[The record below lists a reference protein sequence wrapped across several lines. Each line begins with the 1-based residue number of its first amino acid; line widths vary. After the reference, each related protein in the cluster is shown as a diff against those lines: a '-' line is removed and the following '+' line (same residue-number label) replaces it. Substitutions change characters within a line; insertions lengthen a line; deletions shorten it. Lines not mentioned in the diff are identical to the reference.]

1 MTIKICS
8 ISLIDNLLKKKDFN
22 MMIKMTG
29 KIYIVGIGPG
39 SSEYLTKLAIDTVK
53 NSDYTVGS
61 TRAIELFDDVQNKI
75 AFNVKELLD
84 KLNEGV
90 ELACEGN
97 TVSILSTGDPGFS
110 GVLNTVL
117 RISDEKG
124 FDKSN
129 IEVIPGI
136 SSLQLAAARNH
147 IQWDNANVM
156 TFHGRENIE
165 EILPVINNGKT
176 TIALPSRKVKD
187 MAQFLLDNGVDENRK
202 VVVCER
208 LSYDDEKIVES
219 TLKDI
224 AESEFTYMCIMVIY

>member
-1 MTIKICS
+1 
-8 ISLIDNLLKKKDFN
+8 
-22 MMIKMTG
+22 MIEMSG
-29 KIYIVGIGPG
+29 KIYIIGIGPG
-39 SSEYLTKLAIDTVK
+39 SSEYLTKKALDTVK
-53 NSDYTVGS
+53 MSDYTVGS
-61 TRAIELFDDVQNKI
+61 TRAIDLFDDVQNKI

-84 KLNEGV
+84 TLEHGV
-90 ELACEGN
+90 QLAVDGN

-124 FDKSN
+124 FSKDN

-136 SSLQLAAARNH
+136 TSLQLAAARCH

-165 EILPVINNGKT
+165 DILPVINNGKT

-187 MAQFLLDNGVDENRK
+187 MAQFLLDNGVEAKRK
-202 VVVCER
+202 VTVCER
-208 LSYDDEKIVES
+208 LSYPDEKIVS
-219 TLKDI
+219 TTLDCI
-224 AESEFTYMCIMVIY
+224 ADSEFTYMCIIVIYP

>member
-1 MTIKICS
+1 ME
-8 ISLIDNLLKKKDFN
+8 N
-22 MMIKMTG
+22 
-29 KIYIVGIGPG
+29 KIYIIGIGPG
-39 SSEYLTKLAIDTVK
+39 SSEYLTKKAVDTVK
-53 NSDYTVGS
+53 TSDYTVGS
-61 TRAIELFDDVQNKI
+61 TRAIDLFDDVNNKI
-75 AFNVKELLD
+75 AFNVKDLLD
-84 KLNEGV
+84 KLEKGV
-90 ELACEGN
+90 DLAIEGN

-117 RISDEKG
+117 RIANEKN
-124 FDKSN
+124 FPEEK

-165 EILPVINNGKT
+165 DILKVINNGKT
-176 TIALPSRKVKD
+176 TMALPSKKVRD
-187 MAQFLLDNGVDENRK
+187 MAQFLLDNGVDEHRE

-208 LSYDDEKIVES
+208 LSYDDEKIVRS

-224 AESEFTYMCIMVIY
+224 ANSEFTYMCIMVIY

>member
-1 MTIKICS
+1 MPS
-8 ISLIDNLLKKKDFN
+8 
-22 MMIKMTG
+22 G
-29 KIYIVGIGPG
+29 KIYIIGIGPG
-39 SSEYLTKLAIDTVK
+39 AAEYLTKKAIDTVK
-53 NSDYTVGS
+53 ASDYTVGS

-90 ELACEGN
+90 QLACDGN

-117 RISDEKG
+117 RISNEKE
-124 FDKSN
+124 FPKDN

-136 SSLQLAAARNH
+136 SSLQLAAAKCH

-156 TFHGRENIE
+156 TFHGRENIDD
-165 EILPVINNGKT
+165 ILPVINNGKT

-187 MAQFLLDNGVDENRK
+187 MAQFLLDNGVEEDRK
-202 VVVCER
+202 VIVCER
-208 LSYDDEKIVES
+208 LSYPDENIVES
-219 TLKDI
+219 TLKEI
-224 AESEFTYMCIMVIY
+224 AQSEFSYMCIMVIY

>member
-1 MTIKICS
+1 ME
-8 ISLIDNLLKKKDFN
+8 N
-22 MMIKMTG
+22 
-29 KIYIVGIGPG
+29 KIYIIGIGSG
-39 SSEYLTKLAIDTVK
+39 SSEYLTKKAVDTVK
-53 NSDYTVGS
+53 TSDYTVGS
-61 TRAIELFDDVQNKI
+61 TRAIDLFDDVNNKI
-75 AFNVKELLD
+75 AFNVKDLLD
-84 KLNEGV
+84 KLEKGV
-90 ELACEGN
+90 DLAIEGN

-117 RISDEKG
+117 RIANEKN
-124 FDKSN
+124 FPEEK

-165 EILPVINNGKT
+165 DILKVINNGKT
-176 TIALPSRKVKD
+176 TIALPSKKVRD
-187 MAQFLLDNGVDENRK
+187 MAQFLLDNGVDEHRE

-208 LSYDDEKIVES
+208 LSYDDEKIVRS

-224 AESEFTYMCIMVIY
+224 ANSEFTYMCIMVIY

>member
-1 MTIKICS
+1 ME
-8 ISLIDNLLKKKDFN
+8 N
-22 MMIKMTG
+22 
-29 KIYIVGIGPG
+29 KIYIIGIGPG
-39 SSEYLTKLAIDTVK
+39 SSEYLTKKAVDTVK
-53 NSDYTVGS
+53 TSDYTVGS
-61 TRAIELFDDVQNKI
+61 TRAIDLFDDVNNKI
-75 AFNVKELLD
+75 AFNVKDLLD
-84 KLNEGV
+84 KLEKGV
-90 ELACEGN
+90 DLAIEGN

-117 RISDEKG
+117 RIANEKN
-124 FDKSN
+124 FPEEK

-165 EILPVINNGKT
+165 DILKVINNGKT
-176 TIALPSRKVKD
+176 TIAFPSKKVRD
-187 MAQFLLDNGVDENRK
+187 MAQFLLDNGVDEHRE

-208 LSYDDEKIVES
+208 LSYDDEKIVRS

-224 AESEFTYMCIMVIY
+224 ANSEFTYMCIMVIY

>member
-1 MTIKICS
+1 MS
-8 ISLIDNLLKKKDFN
+8 
-22 MMIKMTG
+22 G
-29 KIYIVGIGPG
+29 KIYIIGIGPG
-39 SSEYLTKLAIDTVK
+39 SSEYLTKKAVDTVK
-53 NSDYTVGS
+53 MSDYTVGS
-61 TRAIELFDDVQNKI
+61 TRAIELFDDVQNTI

-84 KLNEGV
+84 TLKDGV
-90 ELACEGN
+90 QLAVDGN

-117 RISDEKG
+117 RISEEKN
-124 FDKSN
+124 FSKEN

-136 SSLQLAAARNH
+136 SSLQLAAARNY

-165 EILPVINNGKT
+165 DILPVINNGKI

-187 MAQFLLDNGVDENRK
+187 MAQFLLDNGVEEDRK

-208 LSYDDEKIVES
+208 LSYPDEKIVEA

-224 AESEFTYMCIMVIY
+224 AHSEFTYMCIMVIY

>member
-1 MTIKICS
+1 
-8 ISLIDNLLKKKDFN
+8 
-22 MMIKMTG
+22 MTG
-29 KIYIVGIGPG
+29 KIYIIGIGPG
-39 SSEYLTKLAIDTVK
+39 ASEFLTKKAIDTAK
-53 NSDYTVGS
+53 ASDYTVGS

-84 KLNEGV
+84 KLEEGV
-90 ELACEGN
+90 EVACDGN
-97 TVSILSTGDPGFS
+97 AVSILSTGDPGFS

-117 RISDEKG
+117 RISAEKG
-124 FDKSN
+124 FPKES

-136 SSLQLAAARNH
+136 SSLQLAAARCH

-165 EILPVINNGKT
+165 DILPVINNGKT

-187 MAQFLLDNGVDENRK
+187 MAQFLLDNGVDEDRK

-208 LSYDDEKIVES
+208 LSYPDEKVVES
-219 TLKDI
+219 TLKEI
-224 AESEFTYMCIMVIY
+224 AQSEFTYMCIMVIY

>member
-1 MTIKICS
+1 ME
-8 ISLIDNLLKKKDFN
+8 N
-22 MMIKMTG
+22 
-29 KIYIVGIGPG
+29 KIYIIGIGPG
-39 SSEYLTKLAIDTVK
+39 SSEYLTKKAVDTVK
-53 NSDYTVGS
+53 TSDYTVGS
-61 TRAIELFDDVQNKI
+61 TRAIYLFDDVNNKI
-75 AFNVKELLD
+75 AFNVKDLLD
-84 KLNEGV
+84 KLEKGV
-90 ELACEGN
+90 DLAIEGN

-117 RISDEKG
+117 RIANKKNFPEEK
-124 FDKSN
+124 

-165 EILPVINNGKT
+165 DILKVINNGKT
-176 TIALPSRKVKD
+176 TIALPSKKVRD
-187 MAQFLLDNGVDENRK
+187 MAQFLLDNGVDEHRE

-208 LSYDDEKIVES
+208 LSYDDEKIVRS

-224 AESEFTYMCIMVIY
+224 ANSEFTYMCIMVIY

>member
-1 MTIKICS
+1 
-8 ISLIDNLLKKKDFN
+8 
-22 MMIKMTG
+22 MIKMTG

-39 SSEYLTKLAIDTVK
+39 GSEYLTKKAVDTVK
-53 NSDYTVGS
+53 TSDYTVGS
-61 TRAIELFDDVQNKI
+61 TREIDLFEDVNNKI

-84 KLNEGV
+84 KLEEGV
-90 ELACEGN
+90 QLACDGN

-117 RISDEKG
+117 RISSEKN
-124 FDKSN
+124 FNKEN

-136 SSLQLAAARNH
+136 SSLQLAAAKNH
-147 IQWDNANVM
+147 IQWENANVM

-165 EILPVINNGKT
+165 DILPVINNGKT

-187 MAQFLLDNGVDENRK
+187 MAQFLLDNGVEENRK

-208 LSYDDEKIVES
+208 LSYPDERIVES

-224 AESEFTYMCIMVIY
+224 AQSEFTYMCIMIIY

>member
-1 MTIKICS
+1 
-8 ISLIDNLLKKKDFN
+8 

-39 SSEYLTKLAIDTVK
+39 ASEYLTKKAIDTVEA
-53 NSDYTVGS
+53 SDYTVGS
-61 TRAIELFDDVQNKI
+61 TRAIELFDDVSGKI
-75 AFNVKELLD
+75 AFNVKDLLD
-84 KLNEGV
+84 KLEEGV
-90 ELACEGN
+90 QLACDGN

-117 RISDEKG
+117 RLSGEKN
-124 FDKSN
+124 FPKEN

-136 SSLQLAAARNH
+136 SSLQLAAAKCH

-165 EILPVINNGKT
+165 DILPIINNGKV

-187 MAQFLLDNGVDENRK
+187 MAQFLLDNGVDANRK

-208 LSYDDEKIVES
+208 LSYPDEKIVES
-219 TLKDI
+219 DLKEI
-224 AESEFTYMCIMVIY
+224 AQSEFTYMCIMVIY

>member
-1 MTIKICS
+1 
-8 ISLIDNLLKKKDFN
+8 
-22 MMIKMTG
+22 MTG

-39 SSEYLTKLAIDTVK
+39 SSEYLTKKAMDTVK
-53 NSDYTVGS
+53 MSDYTVGS
-61 TRAIELFDDVQNKI
+61 TRAIELFDSVQNKI
-75 AFNVKELLD
+75 AFNVKDLLD
-84 KLNEGV
+84 KLEEGV
-90 ELACEGN
+90 QLAVDGN

-117 RISDEKG
+117 RISNEKN
-124 FDKSN
+124 FPKEN

-136 SSLQLAAARNH
+136 SSLQLAAARCH

-187 MAQFLLDNGVDENRK
+187 MAQFLLDNGIDTKRK
-202 VVVCER
+202 VTVCER
-208 LSYDDEKIVES
+208 LSYPDEKIVTT
-219 TLKDI
+219 TLDCI
-224 AESEFTYMCIMVIY
+224 ADSEFTYMCIIIIYP

>member
-1 MTIKICS
+1 ME
-8 ISLIDNLLKKKDFN
+8 N
-22 MMIKMTG
+22 
-29 KIYIVGIGPG
+29 KIYIIGIGPG
-39 SSEYLTKLAIDTVK
+39 SSEYLTKKAVDTVK
-53 NSDYTVGS
+53 TSDYTVGS
-61 TRAIELFDDVQNKI
+61 TRAIDLFDDVNNKI
-75 AFNVKELLD
+75 AFNVNDLLD
-84 KLNEGV
+84 KLEKGV
-90 ELACEGN
+90 DLAIKGN

-117 RISDEKG
+117 RIANEKN
-124 FDKSN
+124 FPEEK

-165 EILPVINNGKT
+165 DILKVINNGKT
-176 TIALPSRKVKD
+176 TIALPSKKVRD
-187 MAQFLLDNGVDENRK
+187 MAQFLLDNGVDEHRE

-208 LSYDDEKIVES
+208 LSYDDEKIVRS

-224 AESEFTYMCIMVIY
+224 ANSEFTYMCIMVIY

>member
-1 MTIKICS
+1 
-8 ISLIDNLLKKKDFN
+8 
-22 MMIKMTG
+22 MIEMTG

-39 SSEYLTKLAIDTVK
+39 SSEYLTKKAIDTVK
-53 NSDYTVGS
+53 TSDYTVGS
-61 TRAIELFDDVQNKI
+61 TRAIDLFDDVQNKI

-84 KLNEGV
+84 KLEEGV
-90 ELACEGN
+90 KLAVDGN

-117 RISDEKG
+117 RLSDENG
-124 FDKSN
+124 FPKED

-136 SSLQLAAARNH
+136 SSLQLAAAKCH

-165 EILPVINNGKT
+165 EILPVINNGKK

-187 MAQFLLDNGVDENRK
+187 MAQFLLDNGVEKDRK
-202 VVVCER
+202 VTVCER
-208 LSYDDEKIVES
+208 LSYPDEKIVNA
-219 TLKDI
+219 TLSEI
-224 AESEFTYMCIMVIY
+224 AESEFTYMCIMVIDE

>member
-1 MTIKICS
+1 ME
-8 ISLIDNLLKKKDFN
+8 N
-22 MMIKMTG
+22 
-29 KIYIVGIGPG
+29 KIYIIGIGPG
-39 SSEYLTKLAIDTVK
+39 SSEYLTKKAVDTVK
-53 NSDYTVGS
+53 TSDYTVGS
-61 TRAIELFDDVQNKI
+61 TRAIDLFDDVNNKI
-75 AFNVKELLD
+75 AFNVKDLLD
-84 KLNEGV
+84 KLEKGV
-90 ELACEGN
+90 DLAIEGN

-117 RISDEKG
+117 RIANETK
-124 FDKSN
+124 FPEAK

-165 EILPVINNGKT
+165 DILKVINNGKT
-176 TIALPSRKVKD
+176 TIALPSKKVRD
-187 MAQFLLDNGVDENRK
+187 IAQFLLDNGVDEHRE

-208 LSYDDEKIVES
+208 LSYDDEKIVRS

-224 AESEFTYMCIMVIY
+224 ANSEFTYMCIMVIY

>member
-1 MTIKICS
+1 
-8 ISLIDNLLKKKDFN
+8 
-22 MMIKMTG
+22 MTG
-29 KIYIVGIGPG
+29 KIYIIGIGPG
-39 SSEYLTKLAIDTVK
+39 ASEYLTKKAIDTVK
-53 NSDYTVGS
+53 MSDYTVGS

-75 AFNVKELLD
+75 SFNVKELLD
-84 KLNEGV
+84 KLEEGV

-97 TVSILSTGDPGFS
+97 TISILSTGDPGFS

-117 RISDEKG
+117 RISAEKD
-124 FDKSN
+124 FPKEY

-136 SSLQLAAARNH
+136 SSLQLAAAKCH

-165 EILPVINNGKT
+165 DILPVINNGKT

-187 MAQFLLDNGVDENRK
+187 MAQFLIDNGVEEDRK

-208 LSYDDEKIVES
+208 LSYPDERIVES
-219 TLKDI
+219 NLKDI
-224 AESEFTYMCIMVIY
+224 AQSEFTYMCIMVIY